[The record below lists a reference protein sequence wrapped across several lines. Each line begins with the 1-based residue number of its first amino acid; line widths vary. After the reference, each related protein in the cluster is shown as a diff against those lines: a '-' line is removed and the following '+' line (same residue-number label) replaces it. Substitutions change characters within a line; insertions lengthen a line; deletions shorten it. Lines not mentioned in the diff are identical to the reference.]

1 MDLSPGS
8 PKIHIQIWN
17 LNVTNPIKSLCST
30 CYSEEI
36 YRHLSD
42 GKVASFKKLYT
53 ITDIFWHIFSC
64 PLHGVTYSVLSDNLR
79 QKPYLNGRH
88 SPLANLKLPFT
99 WFLEWPIK
107 EQNCQRQ
114 RMSGLGAM
122 SIFFSLSLV
131 YSLLKIL
138 SSLILHTTHIILFLD
153 GVQKRE
159 NRRLD
164 GGASC
169 KTRPHLL

>member
-1 MDLSPGS
+1 M
-8 PKIHIQIWN
+8 
-17 LNVTNPIKSLCST
+17 
-30 CYSEEI
+30 E
-36 YRHLSD
+36 
-42 GKVASFKKLYT
+42 KVASLKKMYT

-64 PLHGVTYSVLSDNLR
+64 PLRSVTYSILSDNLR
-79 QKPYLNGRH
+79 QKPYLNGRL

-99 WFLEWPIK
+99 CFFGWPIK

-138 SSLILHTTHIILFLD
+138 SSLILHTSHIILF
-153 GVQKRE
+153 GWSTKRGKQTSRW
-159 NRRLD
+159 RRIM
-164 GGASC
+164 
-169 KTRPHLL
+169 

>member
-17 LNVTNPIKSLCST
+17 LNVTNPIKNLCTQKKSIDIFLM
-30 CYSEEI
+30 E
-36 YRHLSD
+36 
-42 GKVASFKKLYT
+42 KVASFKKMYT

-64 PLHGVTYSVLSDNLR
+64 PLHGVTNSVLSDNLR

-107 EQNCQRQ
+107 DENCQRQ

-138 SSLILHTTHIILFLD
+138 SSLILHTSHIILFWMEYKK
-153 GVQKRE
+153 G
-159 NRRLD
+159 
-164 GGASC
+164 
-169 KTRPHLL
+169 KTDV